1 MNTGLDLGN
10 VLARMVKE
18 EASDLFLKVG
28 VPPAIR
34 SVGKVISTGGPA
46 ITEAMVK
53 EIFEQIT
60 DDYDKKKFREH
71 NEVDLSYEALGV
83 GRFRVNI
90 FKQRGYIGMVFRYVR
105 TSIMTFEELN
115 LPSDPLKKLAL
126 LPRGLILITGTAGSG
141 KSTTLASIIE
151 FINKNEEKHVITI
164 EDPIEFTFI
173 DKKCVV
179 EQREVGGD
187 TESFQAALK
196 YVIRQSPDVIM
207 IGEMRDTDT
216 VEAALSAA
224 ETGHLVFSTLH
235 TVNAMQTVERIMNF
249 FPPHQH
255 NFLRQQL
262 SQLLEGVISQRLIPT
277 KDGAS
282 RVPAIELLLGTPT
295 IKELIFDGKFNEI
308 YKAIKEGIYYG
319 TQTFNQSLKHL
330 LEKDMVTLED
340 ALVAADIPDEL
351 KLELRGIKKDTV
363 KYTTAGKDSTTKFT
377 QHR

>member
-1 MNTGLDLGN
+1 MTTGLDLGN

-249 FPPHQH
+249 FP
-255 NFLRQQL
+255 
-262 SQLLEGVISQRLIPT
+262 
-277 KDGAS
+277 
-282 RVPAIELLLGTPT
+282 
-295 IKELIFDGKFNEI
+295 
-308 YKAIKEGIYYG
+308 
-319 TQTFNQSLKHL
+319 
-330 LEKDMVTLED
+330 
-340 ALVAADIPDEL
+340 
-351 KLELRGIKKDTV
+351 
-363 KYTTAGKDSTTKFT
+363 
-377 QHR
+377 